1 MNTVW
6 QDARAVSSTVN
17 TARGSQG
24 YPMQLL
30 KRRLL
35 SGGAWAFGGKIL
47 VALAG
52 LISSALLA
60 RLLTPQALGTYFLA
74 YSILNVGTSLGALG
88 LTGTV
93 VRLVAE
99 GMGLNLFGRVRRVIS
114 VVLGVGTLGAL
125 GVGLAYLL
133 FGDDLAEAVFNA
145 PALAA
150 ITGLVAGWI
159 MVGTLQGLLG
169 ETFRG
174 FHDIRLA
181 TILGGQTTGGGTT
194 GVATVALL
202 TASLFLLWLVNGQAT
217 LATVVLLAICSGAVT
232 TLVAGWLLHRRVTKL
247 PPQTP
252 DEGRKADPKKVLRE
266 VLSISLPL
274 LIVTLVMMVRT
285 NGDIWMLGAFLPQ
298 GELALYGA
306 ANRLVSMVTM
316 PMAIVTAVAPPLIA
330 EMYSQGKRED
340 LEHALRSM
348 ATLTGIPAWLA
359 SMGCIFFAGPIL
371 GLVYGNYYRE
381 GAVVL
386 ALLSIG
392 LFASV
397 CAGSCGI
404 VLAYTGHQKTLMV
417 ITIAISAATL
427 IAMLATVKP
436 YGIVG
441 VAMSKMAGQVLQN
454 GIVLLVVKQKTGMWT
469 HVGFRGISQ
478 LWRIT
483 R

>member
-1 MNTVW
+1 M
-6 QDARAVSSTVN
+6 S
-17 TARGSQG
+17 TARQEPKTASV
-24 YPMQLL
+24 QLL

-35 SGGAWAFGGKIL
+35 SGGAWAFGGKVL
-47 VALAG
+47 VALTG

-74 YSILNVGTSLGALG
+74 YSILSVGTSLGQLG

-114 VVLGVGTLGAL
+114 VVLGVGTLGTL
-125 GVGLAYLL
+125 GVGSAYLL
-133 FGDDLAEAVFNA
+133 FGDDLAMIVFNA

-159 MVGTLQGLLG
+159 MVGTLHGLLG

-174 FHDIRLA
+174 FHDVRLA
-181 TILGGQTTGGGTT
+181 TILGGQTTGVAT
-194 GVATVALL
+194 GAATVALL

-217 LATVVLLAICSGAVT
+217 LATVVLLAICSGAVN
-232 TLVAGWLLHRRVTKL
+232 TLVAGWLLHRKVTRL
-247 PPQTP
+247 PRQAP
-252 DEGRKADPKKVLRE
+252 DEGREADPKKVLRE
-266 VLSISLPL
+266 VVSISLPL
-274 LIVTLVMMVRT
+274 LVIALVMMIRT
-285 NGDIWMLGAFLPQ
+285 TGDIWTLGAFLPQ
-298 GELALYGA
+298 RELALYGA
-306 ANRLVSMVTM
+306 ANRLVGMVTM
-316 PMAIVTAVAPPLIA
+316 PLAIVTAIAPPLIA
-330 EMYSQGKRED
+330 EMYSQGRRED
-340 LEHALRSM
+340 LEYALRGM

-371 GLVYGNYYRE
+371 ELVYGPYYRE

-417 ITIAISAATL
+417 ITVAISIATL
-427 IAMLATVKP
+427 IAMLAAVEP

-441 VAMSKMAGQVLQN
+441 VAMAKTIGQILQN

-469 HVGFRGISQ
+469 HIGVRGISQ
-478 LWRIT
+478 PWRIT

>member
-1 MNTVW
+1 MP
-6 QDARAVSSTVN
+6 Q
-17 TARGSQG
+17 
-24 YPMQLL
+24 L

-35 SGGAWAFGGKIL
+35 SGGAWAFGGRIL

-74 YSILNVGTSLGALG
+74 YSILNVGTSLGQLG
-88 LTGTV
+88 LTETV

-99 GMGLNLFGRVRRVIS
+99 GMGLNLFGRVRRVIG

-133 FGDDLAEAVFNA
+133 FGNDLAQAVFNA

-159 MVGTLQGLLG
+159 TVGTLQGLLG

-174 FHDIRLA
+174 FHDVRLA
-181 TILGGQTTGGGTT
+181 TILGGQTTGGQTT
-194 GVATVALL
+194 GSATLALL
-202 TASLFLLWLVNGQAT
+202 TASLFLLWLVNGQGT
-217 LATVVLLAICSGAVT
+217 LATVLLLAICSGAVN
-232 TLVAGWLLHRRVTKL
+232 TLVAGWLLNRRVAKL

-252 DEGRKADPKKVLRE
+252 EEGRKVDPKKVLRE

-274 LIVTLVMMVRT
+274 LIVTLFMMVRSY
-285 NGDIWMLGAFLPQ
+285 GDIWVLGAFLPQ
-298 GELALYGA
+298 RELALYGA
-306 ANRLVSMVTM
+306 AKRLVTVVTM
-316 PMAIVTAVAPPLIA
+316 PMAIVAAVTPPLIA
-330 EMYSQGKRED
+330 EMYSQGRRED
-340 LEHALRSM
+340 LERTLRST
-348 ATLTGIPAWLA
+348 ATLTGIPAWVA

-381 GAVVL
+381 GAIVL

-417 ITIAISAATL
+417 ITIASSAATL
-427 IAMLATVKP
+427 IAMIATVQP
-436 YGIVG
+436 YGIIG
-441 VAMSKMAGQVLQN
+441 VAISVAASQVLQN
-454 GIVLLVVKQKTGMWT
+454 GIVLLVVKHKTGMWT
-469 HVGFRGISQ
+469 HIGFRGISQ
-478 LWRIT
+478 PWRIT

>member
-1 MNTVW
+1 M
-6 QDARAVSSTVN
+6 RSSENEPVN
-17 TARGSQG
+17 TARQNLKAASTR
-24 YPMQLL
+24 QLL

-47 VALAG
+47 VALTG

-93 VRLVAE
+93 VRLVAQ
-99 GMGLNLFGRVRRVIS
+99 GMGLGHFGQVRRVIS
-114 VVLGVGTLGAL
+114 VVLGVGMLGAL

-159 MVGTLQGLLG
+159 MVGTLQSLLG

-181 TILGGQTTGGGTT
+181 SILGGQVGGGAT
-194 GVATVALL
+194 GVATLALL

-217 LATVVLLAICSGAVT
+217 LAIVVLLAICSGAIS
-232 TLVAGWLLHRRVTKL
+232 TLVAGWLLHRRVTRL
-247 PPQTP
+247 PLQTL
-252 DEGRKADPKKVLRE
+252 DEGQGPDPKKVLRE

-274 LIVTLVMMVRT
+274 LTVSLIMMVRT
-285 NGDIWMLGAFLPQ
+285 NGDIWTLGAFLPQ

-306 ANRLVSMVTM
+306 ANRLVSVVTM
-316 PMAIVTAVAPPLIA
+316 PMVIITSVAPPLIA
-330 EMYSQGKRED
+330 EMYFQGKRED
-340 LEHALRSM
+340 LEHALRGM
-348 ATLTGIPAWLA
+348 ATLTGIPALLA

-371 GLVYGNYYRE
+371 DLVYGNYYRE

-386 ALLSIG
+386 VLLSIG
-392 LFASV
+392 LLASV
-397 CAGSCGI
+397 CAGCCGI
-404 VLAYTGHQKTLMV
+404 VLSYTGHQKIQLV
-417 ITIAISAATL
+417 ITIATSAATL
-427 IAMLATVKP
+427 LAMLATAKP
-436 YGIVG
+436 YGIAG
-441 VAMSKMAGQVLQN
+441 VAISKTAGQVLQN

-469 HVGFRGISQ
+469 HVGLRGIYQ
-478 LWRIT
+478 LWRT
-483 R
+483 AR

>member
-1 MNTVW
+1 M
-6 QDARAVSSTVN
+6 R
-17 TARGSQG
+17 
-24 YPMQLL
+24 LL

-35 SGGAWAFGGKIL
+35 SGGAWATGGRIL
-47 VALAG
+47 VASTG

-74 YSILNVGTSLGALG
+74 YSILNVGTSLGQLG

-99 GMGLNLFGRVRRVIS
+99 GMGLNLFGRVRRVIG

-133 FGDDLAEAVFNA
+133 FGDNLAQIVFKA

-159 MVGTLQGLLG
+159 MVGSLQGVLG
-169 ETFRG
+169 EIFRG
-174 FHDIRLA
+174 FHDVRLA
-181 TILGGQTTGGGTT
+181 TILGGQTTGGAAAG
-194 GVATVALL
+194 GATVALL

-217 LATVVLLAICSGAVT
+217 LATVVLLAICSGAAS
-232 TLVAGWLLHRRVTKL
+232 TLVAGWLLHRTVRAL
-247 PPQTP
+247 PPQTLDDDP
-252 DEGRKADPKKVLRE
+252 KTNPKKVLRE

-285 NGDIWMLGAFLPQ
+285 NGDIWTLGAFLPQ
-298 GELALYGA
+298 REVALYGA
-306 ANRLVSMVTM
+306 ANRLVNMVTM
-316 PMAIVTAVAPPLIA
+316 PMVIVTAVAPPLIA
-330 EMYSQGKRED
+330 EMYSQGRRED

-348 ATLTGIPAWLA
+348 ATLSGIPAWLA
-359 SMGCIFFAGPIL
+359 SMACIFFPSAIL

-381 GAVVL
+381 GAAVL

-417 ITIAISAATL
+417 ITIVSSTATL
-427 IAMLATVKP
+427 IAMLAVVEP

-441 VAMSKMAGQVLQN
+441 VAMARMAGQVLQN

-469 HVGFRGISQ
+469 HVRLRGISQ
-478 LWRIT
+478 PWRAA

>member
-1 MNTVW
+1 M
-6 QDARAVSSTVN
+6 
-17 TARGSQG
+17 
-24 YPMQLL
+24 PLL

-35 SGGAWAFGGKIL
+35 SGGAWAFGGRIL
-47 VALAG
+47 VALTG

-74 YSILNVGTSLGALG
+74 YSILNVGTSLGQLG

-99 GMGLNLFGRVRRVIS
+99 GMGLNLFGRVSRVIG

-133 FGDDLAEAVFNA
+133 LGNDLAQAVFDA

-159 MVGTLQGLLG
+159 IVGTLQGLLG

-174 FHDIRLA
+174 FHDVRLA
-181 TILGGQTTGGGTT
+181 TILGGQTTGGQTT
-194 GVATVALL
+194 GAATLALL
-202 TASLFLLWLVNGQAT
+202 TASLFLLWLVNGQGT
-217 LATVVLLAICSGAVT
+217 LATVVLLAICSGAVN
-232 TLVAGWLLHRRVTKL
+232 TLVAGWLLHRRVTQL
-247 PPQTP
+247 PPPTP
-252 DEGRKADPKKVLRE
+252 EEGRKVDPKKVLRE

-274 LIVTLVMMVRT
+274 LIVTLFMMVRSY
-285 NGDIWMLGAFLPQ
+285 GDIWVLGAFLPQ

-306 ANRLVSMVTM
+306 AKRLVTMVTM
-316 PMAIVTAVAPPLIA
+316 PMAIVAAVTPPLIA
-330 EMYSQGKRED
+330 EMYSQGRRED
-340 LEHALRSM
+340 LERTLRST
-348 ATLTGIPAWLA
+348 ATLTGIPAWVA

-371 GLVYGNYYRE
+371 SLVYGNYYRE

-417 ITIAISAATL
+417 ITIASSAATL
-427 IAMLATVKP
+427 IAMIVTVGP
-436 YGIVG
+436 YGIIG
-441 VAMSKMAGQVLQN
+441 VAISVAASQILQN
-454 GIVLLVVKQKTGMWT
+454 GIVLLVVKHKTGMWT
-469 HVGFRGISQ
+469 HIGFRGISQ
-478 LWRIT
+478 PWRIT

>member
-1 MNTVW
+1 MNTA
-6 QDARAVSSTVN
+6 QQNPRAAS
-17 TARGSQG
+17 
-24 YPMQLL
+24 MQLL
-30 KRRLL
+30 RRRLL
-35 SGGAWAFGGKIL
+35 SGGAWAFGGRIL
-47 VALAG
+47 IALTG

-60 RLLTPQALGTYFLA
+60 RLLTPSALGTYFLA
-74 YSILNVGTSLGALG
+74 YSILSVGTVLGTLG

-114 VVLGVGTLGAL
+114 VVVSVGTLGAL

-133 FGDDLAEAVFNA
+133 FGDDLAKIVFNA

-150 ITGLVAGWI
+150 ITGLLAGWI
-159 MVGTLQGLLG
+159 MVAALQGLLG

-174 FHDIRLA
+174 FHDVRLA
-181 TILGGQTTGGGTT
+181 TILGGQTTGGAST
-194 GVATVALL
+194 GGATVALL
-202 TASLFLLWLVNGQAT
+202 TAALFLLWLVNGQAT
-217 LATVVLLAICSGAVT
+217 LATVVLLAICSGAVN
-232 TLVAGWLLHRRVTKL
+232 TLVAGWLLRRTVRRL
-247 PPQTP
+247 PPPTP

-266 VLSISLPL
+266 VTSISLPL
-274 LIVTLVMMVRT
+274 LIVSLVMMVRT
-285 NGDIWMLGAFLPQ
+285 NGDVWVLGAFLPQ

-306 ANRLVSMVTM
+306 ANRLVNMVTM
-316 PMAIVTAVAPPLIA
+316 PMAIVSAVTPPLIA
-330 EMYSQGKRED
+330 EMYSQGRRED
-340 LEHALRSM
+340 LERTLRST

-359 SMGCIFFAGPIL
+359 SMGCIVFAGPIL
-371 GLVYGNYYRE
+371 GLVYGNYYRG

-417 ITIAISAATL
+417 ITVASSTATL
-427 IAMLATVKP
+427 IAMLATVQP

-441 VAMSKMAGQVLQN
+441 VAMSRMAGQVLQN

-469 HVGFRGISQ
+469 HVGLRGISD
-478 LWRIT
+478 LWGT
-483 R
+483 TK

>member
-1 MNTVW
+1 M
-6 QDARAVSSTVN
+6 N
-17 TARGSQG
+17 TARQDLGAAS
-24 YPMQLL
+24 MQLL

-35 SGGAWAFGGKIL
+35 SGGVWAFGSKIL

-74 YSILNVGTSLGALG
+74 YSILIVGTSLGALG

-99 GMGLNLFGRVRRVIS
+99 GMGLNRFGRVRRVIS
-114 VVLGVGTLGAL
+114 VVIGVGTLGAL

-133 FGDDLAEAVFNA
+133 FGDYLAKAVFDA

-159 MVGTLQGLLG
+159 MVGTLQSLLG

-181 TILGGQTTGGGTT
+181 SLLGGQVGGGAT
-194 GVATVALL
+194 GVATLALL
-202 TASLFLLWLVNGQAT
+202 TISLFLLWLVNGQAT
-217 LATVVLLAICSGAVT
+217 LATVVLLSICSGAIS
-232 TLVAGWLLHRRVTKL
+232 TLVAGWLLRRRVTGL
-247 PPQTP
+247 PPQTSE
-252 DEGRKADPKKVLRE
+252 EGRKTDSKALLGE
-266 VLSISLPL
+266 VMSISWPL

-285 NGDIWMLGAFLPQ
+285 NGDIWTLGAFLPQ
-298 GELALYGA
+298 GKLALYGA
-306 ANRLVSMVTM
+306 ANRLVSVVTM
-316 PMAIVTAVAPPLIA
+316 PMVIITSIAPPLIA
-330 EMYSQGKRED
+330 EMYFQGKRED
-340 LEHALRSM
+340 LEKALRGM
-348 ATLTGIPAWLA
+348 ATLTGFPALLA

-371 GLVYGNYYRE
+371 DLVYGNYYRE
-381 GAVVL
+381 GAAVL

-392 LFASV
+392 LLASV

-404 VLAYTGHQKTLMV
+404 TLAYTGHQKILMV
-417 ITIAISAATL
+417 ITITSSAATL
-427 IAMLATVKP
+427 IAMFAAVEP

-441 VAMSKMAGQVLQN
+441 VAMAKAAGQILQN
-454 GIVLLVVKQKTGMWT
+454 GIVLLVVKRKTGMWT
-469 HVGFRGISQ
+469 HVGFKGISQ
-478 LWRIT
+478 LWRIA

>member
-1 MNTVW
+1 
-6 QDARAVSSTVN
+6 
-17 TARGSQG
+17 
-24 YPMQLL
+24 MQLL
-30 KRRLL
+30 RRRLL
-35 SGGAWAFGGKIL
+35 SGGAWAFGGKVL
-47 VALAG
+47 VASAG
-52 LISSALLA
+52 LVSSALLA

-93 VRLVAE
+93 VRLVAQ

-125 GVGLAYLL
+125 GIGLAYLL

-159 MVGTLQGLLG
+159 MVGTLQSLLG

-181 TILGGQTTGGGTT
+181 SILGGQVGGGAT
-194 GVATVALL
+194 GVATLALL

-217 LATVVLLAICSGAVT
+217 LATVVLLAICSGAIS
-232 TLVAGWLLHRRVTKL
+232 TLVAGWLLHRRVTRL
-247 PPQTP
+247 PLQTLDKGQEP
-252 DEGRKADPKKVLRE
+252 DPKEVLRE
-266 VLSISLPL
+266 VLSISWPL
-274 LIVTLVMMVRT
+274 LTVSLVMMVRT
-285 NGDIWMLGAFLPQ
+285 NGDIWTLGAFLPQ

-306 ANRLVSMVTM
+306 ANRLVSVVTM
-316 PMAIVTAVAPPLIA
+316 PMVIITSLAPPLIA
-330 EMYSQGKRED
+330 EMYFQGKRED
-340 LEHALRSM
+340 LEHALRGM
-348 ATLTGIPAWLA
+348 ATLTGIPALLA

-371 GLVYGNYYRE
+371 DLVYGNYYRE

-386 ALLSIG
+386 VLLSIG
-392 LFASV
+392 LLASV
-397 CAGSCGI
+397 CAGCCGI
-404 VLAYTGHQKTLMV
+404 VLSYTGHQKTQLV
-417 ITIAISAATL
+417 ITIATSAATL
-427 IAMLATVKP
+427 LAMFATAKP
-436 YGIVG
+436 YGIAG
-441 VAMSKMAGQVLQN
+441 VAMAKAAGQILQN

-469 HVGFRGISQ
+469 HVGLRGIHQ
-478 LWRIT
+478 LWRIA

>member
-1 MNTVW
+1 M
-6 QDARAVSSTVN
+6 N
-17 TARGSQG
+17 TARQDLSAAS
-24 YPMQLL
+24 MQLL

-35 SGGAWAFGGKIL
+35 SGGAWAFGSKVL
-47 VALAG
+47 VALTG

-114 VVLGVGTLGAL
+114 VVVGVGTLGAL
-125 GVGLAYLL
+125 GVGLTYLL
-133 FGDDLAEAVFNA
+133 FGDNFAKAVFNA

-150 ITGLVAGWI
+150 ITGLVAGWLI
-159 MVGTLQGLLG
+159 VGTLQSILA

-181 TILGGQTTGGGTT
+181 SLLGGQVGGGTT
-194 GVATVALL
+194 GVATLALV
-202 TASLFLLWLVNGQAT
+202 TVSLLVLWLVNGQAT
-217 LATVVLLAICSGAVT
+217 LATVVLLAICSGAVS
-232 TLVAGWLLHRRVTKL
+232 TLVAGWLLRRRVTEL

-252 DEGRKADPKKVLRE
+252 EEGRKADSEAVLGE
-266 VLSISLPL
+266 VLSISWPL
-274 LIVTLVMMVRT
+274 LIVTLIMMVRT
-285 NGDIWMLGAFLPQ
+285 QGDIWTLGAFLPQ
-298 GELALYGA
+298 GDLALYGA
-306 ANRLVSMVTM
+306 ANRLVTMVTM
-316 PMAIVTAVAPPLIA
+316 PLAIVTAVAPPLIA
-330 EMYSQGKRED
+330 EMYAQGRRED
-340 LEHALRSM
+340 LENALRNM
-348 ATLTGIPAWLA
+348 ATLTGIPALLA
-359 SMGCIFFAGPIL
+359 SMGCIFLAGPIL

-392 LFASV
+392 LLASV

-404 VLAYTGHQKTLMV
+404 VLAYTGHQKTQMV
-417 ITIAISAATL
+417 ITIATSVVTL
-427 IAMLATVKP
+427 IAMLATAKP
-436 YGIVG
+436 YGIAG

-454 GIVLLVVKQKTGMWT
+454 GIVLLVVKRRTGMWT
-469 HVGFRGISQ
+469 HVRLKGISQ
-478 LWRIT
+478 LWRT
-483 R
+483 AR

>member
-1 MNTVW
+1 
-6 QDARAVSSTVN
+6 
-17 TARGSQG
+17 
-24 YPMQLL
+24 
-30 KRRLL
+30 
-35 SGGAWAFGGKIL
+35 
-47 VALAG
+47 
-52 LISSALLA
+52 
-60 RLLTPQALGTYFLA
+60 
-74 YSILNVGTSLGALG
+74 

-99 GMGLNLFGRVRRVIS
+99 GMGLNLFGRVRRVIG

-133 FGDDLAEAVFNA
+133 FGDNLAQIVFKA

-159 MVGTLQGLLG
+159 MVGSLQGVLG
-169 ETFRG
+169 EIFRG
-174 FHDIRLA
+174 FHDVRLA
-181 TILGGQTTGGGTT
+181 TILGGQTTGGAAAG
-194 GVATVALL
+194 GATVALL

-217 LATVVLLAICSGAVT
+217 LATVVLLAICSGAAS
-232 TLVAGWLLHRRVTKL
+232 TLVAGWLLHRTVRAL
-247 PPQTP
+247 PPQTLDDDP
-252 DEGRKADPKKVLRE
+252 KTNPKKVLRE

-285 NGDIWMLGAFLPQ
+285 NGDIWTLGAFLPQ
-298 GELALYGA
+298 REVALYGA
-306 ANRLVSMVTM
+306 ANRLVNMVTM
-316 PMAIVTAVAPPLIA
+316 PMVIVTAVAPPLIA
-330 EMYSQGKRED
+330 EMYSQGRRED

-348 ATLTGIPAWLA
+348 ATLSGIPAWLA
-359 SMGCIFFAGPIL
+359 SMACIFFPSAIL

-381 GAVVL
+381 GAAVL

-417 ITIAISAATL
+417 ITIVSSTATL
-427 IAMLATVKP
+427 IAMLAVVEP

-441 VAMSKMAGQVLQN
+441 VAMARMAGQVLQN

-469 HVGFRGISQ
+469 HVRLRGISQ
-478 LWRIT
+478 PWRAA